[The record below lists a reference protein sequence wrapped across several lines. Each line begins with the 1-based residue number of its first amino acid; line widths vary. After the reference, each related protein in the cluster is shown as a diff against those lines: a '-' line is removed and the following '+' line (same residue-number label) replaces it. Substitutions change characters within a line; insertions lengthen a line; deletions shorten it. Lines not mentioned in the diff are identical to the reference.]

1 MTSARRPLILF
12 IFLSIAVISSACDRT
27 GGAPEVSSPAVSS
40 SEPAPPSID
49 LAKPLVLSTRPEDQ
63 ALALKLDKLIEDSEF
78 SSARWGVFAASLKDG
93 RVIAARDA
101 QKLFNPASVQKIVTS
116 VVALDKLGADF
127 KWETRVFATNA
138 PRDGV
143 IDGGLVLY
151 GGGAPD
157 LDAAAIDSLAAK
169 IRAQGIRKITG
180 QIVGDESF
188 FTGDSVGNGWAW
200 NELQWYYGAQASA
213 LSVNGNLVNLTLEN
227 GEPKIKPATDMVE
240 TSGRV
245 VPAAAGMA
253 ESVGVKRGLGDNRVH
268 VWGEGKNL
276 DVRVAVDNPPLWAA
290 RIFRAALIKQG
301 IEVVGNAVA
310 VDWKSPDKFVPGNSA
325 PLAEI
330 KSAPLGEIVRKM
342 NKDSVNLLAEL
353 ILRTL
358 GRRFGDWAP
367 DLNPKAR
374 NTRGDDAA
382 GADVIRK
389 WLIEKGVGLRETET
403 VADGSGLSRLNFL
416 SPETVGRAL
425 IAGAQIT
432 DATIFRESLPVS
444 GTDGT
449 LRGRLAGAS
458 GKILGKTGSIAYV
471 NTLAGYARR
480 ADETLV
486 FVILCNNETRRADSS
501 PLIDSL
507 ALELLK

>member
-1 MTSARRPLILF
+1 MTFNIRYPIAFVFLLIASFVAACERSGDQPQTVSDSPSAELLP
-12 IFLSIAVISSACDRT
+12 
-27 GGAPEVSSPAVSS
+27 PA
-40 SEPAPPSID
+40 ID

-63 ALALKLDKLIEDSEF
+63 ALALKLDKMLDDSEF
-78 SSARWGVFAASLKDG
+78 SSARWGIFVASLKDG
-93 RVIAARDA
+93 RVISARDA

-127 KWETRVFATNA
+127 RWETRVFGKAE
-138 PRDGV
+138 PIDGV
-143 IDGGLVLY
+143 IDGDLVLF

-157 LDAAAIDSLAAK
+157 LDAAAIESLAVR
-169 IRAQGIRKITG
+169 IRAKGIRKITG
-180 QIVGDESF
+180 RIVGDESF
-188 FTGDSVGNGWAW
+188 FTGDAIGNGWAW

-213 LSVNGNLVNLTLEN
+213 LSVNKNLVNLTLEN
-227 GEPKIKPATDMVE
+227 GAPKIDPANEMVE
-240 TSGRV
+240 TFGKV
-245 VPAAAGMA
+245 TPNAAGTA
-253 ESVGVKRGLGDNRVH
+253 ESVGVKRGLADNKIYL
-268 VWGEGKNL
+268 WGEGKNL
-276 DVRVAVDNPPLWAA
+276 DVRVAVDNPALWAA
-290 RIFRAALIKQG
+290 RIFRAALVKQG
-301 IEVVGNAVA
+301 VEVVGNPVA
-310 VDWKSPDKFVPGNSA
+310 VDWRSADKFVPNDTP

-330 KSAPLGEIVRKM
+330 KSAPLGEMVRKM

-358 GRRFGDWAP
+358 GRKFGDWAP

-389 WLIEKGVGLRETET
+389 WLVEKGVGLRETET

-425 IAGAQIT
+425 IASAQIK
-432 DATIFRESLPVS
+432 DATVFRESLPVA

-449 LRGRLAGAS
+449 LRGRLAGAN
-458 GKILGKTGSIAYV
+458 GRILAKTGSIAFV

-501 PLIDSL
+501 VLIDAL
-507 ALELLK
+507 AMELLK

>member
-1 MTSARRPLILF
+1 MTSSTQYRQV
-12 IFLSIAVISSACDRT
+12 FLLLLLPFFFASCDRSNLPNPT
-27 GGAPEVSSPAVSS
+27 PSETAPAESVPG
-40 SEPAPPSID
+40 ID
-49 LAKPLVLSTRPEDQ
+49 LTKPLVLSTMPADQ
-63 ALALKLDKLIEDSEF
+63 ALARSLDKLIDDSEF
-78 SSARWGVFAASLKDG
+78 SSARWGVFVASLKDG

-116 VVALDKLGADF
+116 VAALDKLGSDF
-127 KWETRVFATNA
+127 RWETRVFAPNW

-143 IDGGLVLY
+143 IEGNIVLY

-169 IRAQGIRKITG
+169 TRAQGIRKVTG
-180 QIVGDESF
+180 SVVGDESF
-188 FTGDSVGNGWAW
+188 FTGDPVGNGWAW
-200 NELQWYYGAQASA
+200 NEIQWYYGASASA
-213 LSVNGNLVNLTLEN
+213 LSVNKNLVNLTLEN
-227 GEPKIKPATDMVE
+227 GEPKIDPANDMVE
-240 TSGRV
+240 ASGRV
-245 VPAAAGMA
+245 APAPAGMA
-253 ESVGVKRGLGDNRVH
+253 ESIGVKRGLGDNKIY

-276 DVRVAVDNPPLWAA
+276 DVRVAVDNPALWAA
-290 RIFRAALIKQG
+290 RLFRESLIKHG
-301 IEVVGNAVA
+301 VEITGNAVA
-310 VDWKSPDKFVPGNSA
+310 VDWRSPERFVPGDSKPVASIESA
-325 PLAEI
+325 T
-330 KSAPLGEIVRKM
+330 LGEIVRKM
-342 NKDSVNLLAEL
+342 NKDSVNLLAEI

-358 GRRFGDWAP
+358 GRKFRDWAP

-389 WLIEKGVGLRETET
+389 WLVDKGVGLRETET

-425 IAGAQIT
+425 IAGTQIK
-432 DATIFRESLPVS
+432 DATVFRESLPIA

-449 LRGRLAGAS
+449 LRGRLNGAS
-458 GKILGKTGSIAYV
+458 GKISAKTGSIAYV
-471 NTLAGYARR
+471 NTLAGYAKR

-486 FVILCNNETRRADSS
+486 FVILCNNETRKAEST